1 MLTLFTTEITE
12 ATENR
17 DGIAIDKLV
26 PVNRRELLLG
36 VAAGF
41 SLPVK
46 AIAQAITPLDITK
59 NVCTLTCAQTL
70 GPCYYAANLI
80 RQDITEG
87 EVGLPTLI
95 SFLVVDADTC
105 VPIENAAIDIWH
117 TNAKGVYSAPINQ
130 MCNPGDALARTK
142 TFTRGIQMTDPRGW
156 AHFNTV
162 FPGWYS
168 GRTTHIHATVRR
180 NGSEMVTTQFYF
192 DDSLTNFIYKNHVN
206 YLSRPNRDTTNSS
219 DNVIGGA
226 ASRVAPFLFTTKL
239 INDRS
244 LVALKVIAIRSSRT
258 TCNA

>member
-1 MLTLFTTEITE
+1 M
-12 ATENR
+12 
-17 DGIAIDKLV
+17 

-142 TFTRGIQMTDPRGW
+142 TFTRGIQMTDARGW

-219 DNVIGGA
+219 DNVIGGS